1 MKILIAD
8 DQLIYRKALQTML
21 QPYGECVVVEDG
33 EQALRTFSE
42 ALHAGNP
49 FKMVLLD
56 IDMPFMDGLEALTQ
70 IRLLEKKVHG
80 PALDNKEFA
89 CIVMQ
94 TNRDDP
100 VSFMNAFKK
109 GHCNGFIT
117 KPVAREELLE
127 KMKKHGLL

>member
-8 DQLIYRKALQTML
+8 DQLIYRKTLKTML
-21 QPYGECVVVEDG
+21 QAYGECVVVEDG
-33 EQALRTFSE
+33 EKAVQAFSE
-42 ALHAGNP
+42 ALYANKP
-49 FKMVLLD
+49 FKFVLLD
-56 IDMPFMDGLEALTQ
+56 IDMPFMDGLEALVQ
-70 IRLLEKKVHG
+70 IRLMEKKVHA
-80 PALDNKEFA
+80 PSLDIKEFA

-117 KPVAREELLE
+117 KPVSQEELLE
-127 KMKKHGLL
+127 KMKKHGLV